1 VSTHSIGRRA
11 TTLAIAVA
19 LAIPGLAV
27 GHGVDHN
34 SPGSTDRS
42 AYTVGGK
49 GKYRTS
55 AYGDSASFSAQHGG
69 TAEHLP
75 ATKKNVRMLSKFEP
89 TTPFGPVVAGQIADL
104 SIYKNTAYLNSW
116 SESSCTRGGVYTVD
130 ISDPTAPTQTGF
142 IPALPGNYHGEGAH
156 VISVDTRAFTGDLLA
171 VNNEFC
177 TDTPASG
184 GGFDLYDVSDPQN
197 PKTLVQGFGD
207 HGGEGHMTGNDTGI
221 VNTYHS
227 VFLWKAGSKVYLV
240 GVDNIELHDVDIYD
254 VSNPSNPKPVA
265 EHDLLALFPSIED
278 QSANNDEI
286 FHHDVVVKT
295 IGGRQIMSA
304 SYWDA
309 GYVILDVTNPAKP
322 QLLRDSSFD
331 GPDPLSGDVT
341 AEGNGH
347 ESEFSFDN
355 KYLLAADEDFAP
367 YRPKQFEITSGPY
380 AGQYPASE
388 VGGGTSQASLPDQ
401 TLNGQVVYGGYGCP
415 GSSRIPPRSQTLPA
429 TLPAGEEAIV
439 VLQRGPEQDTTDTNA
454 ACFPGEKAAEAK
466 NAGYDAVI
474 LMNRHLGSA
483 DLDEPYCG
491 SGGYPPGVTM
501 VTLCVS
507 HAAGH
512 ALFADTADYTLP
524 YDDETEMVA
533 LGTLGERA
541 NATSEFDG
549 WGYGHLYRNSGTKM
563 ERIDSFAVPEA
574 LDPAYAFG
582 FGDLSIHEFATDPD
596 RNIAYTAYYAAG
608 LRVFKFGESG
618 LTEVGRYIDE
628 GGNNFWGIE
637 QATRPNGKRLI
648 AASDRDH
655 GLYLFEYTG
664 K

>member
-1 VSTHSIGRRA
+1 MSNQFFSRRA
-11 TTLAIAVA
+11 GAGVAAIVA
-19 LAIPGLAV
+19 LAIPAAAI
-27 GHGVDHN
+27 GHGVDHT
-34 SPGSTDRS
+34 SPGFDR
-42 AYTVGGK
+42 APYTTSGK
-49 GKYRTS
+49 GKYRTHS
-55 AYGDSASFSAQHGG
+55 TSDSAAFSAQHGG
-69 TAEHLP
+69 TDNHLP
-75 ATKKNVRMLSKFEP
+75 ATQKSVRMLSEFEP
-89 TTPFGPVVAGQIADL
+89 TTPFGAVVAGQIADL
-104 SIYKNTAYLNSW
+104 SIYKTTAYLNSW

-130 ISDPTAPTQTGF
+130 ISNPKAPTQTGF

-156 VISVDTRAFTGDLLA
+156 VITADTRYFKGDLLA

-177 TDTPASG
+177 VDSPTIG
-184 GGFDLYDVSDPQN
+184 GGFDLYDVSDPAN
-197 PKTLVQGFGD
+197 PKVLVQGAGD
-207 HGGEGHMTGNDTGI
+207 RGGEGQLTGKDTGV
-221 VNTYHS
+221 VNDYHS
-227 VFLWKAGSKVYLV
+227 VFLWQAGSKVYAV
-240 GVDNIELHDVDIYD
+240 GVDNRELHDVDIFD
-254 VSNPSNPKPVA
+254 VSDPRSPKPVA

-278 QSANNDEI
+278 ESANNDEI
-286 FHHDVVVKT
+286 FHHDMIVKE

-331 GPDPLSGDVT
+331 GPDPLTGDVT

-347 ESEFSFDN
+347 QSEFSFDN
-355 KYLLAADEDFAP
+355 RYLLAADEDFAP
-367 YRPKQFEITSGPY
+367 YRPKQFEITTGPF

-401 TLNGQVVYGGYGCP
+401 TLNGPVVYGGYGCP
-415 GSSRIPPRSQTLPA
+415 GTSRIPPRSQTLPA
-429 TLPAGEEAIV
+429 ELPPGEDAIV
-439 VLQRGPEQDTTDTNA
+439 VLQRGPSGDTTDTYE

-466 NAGYDAVI
+466 AAGYDAVI

-483 DLDEPYCG
+483 AADEPYCG
-491 SGGYPPGVTM
+491 SGGYPEGVTM

-512 ALFADTADYTLP
+512 ALFADTAEYTTP
-524 YDDETEMVA
+524 YDDETEMA
-533 LGTLGERA
+533 AIGTVGEKVS
-541 NATSEFDG
+541 ATSEFDG
-549 WGYGHLYRNSGTKM
+549 WGYAHLYRNSGTKM
-563 ERIDSFAVPEA
+563 ERIDSFAVPES

-582 FGDLSIHEFATDPD
+582 FGDLSIHEFAADPQKSL
-596 RNIAYTAYYAAG
+596 AYVAYYAAG

-618 LTEVGRYIDE
+618 LTEVGRYIAE

-637 QATRPNGKRLI
+637 QFTTSGGKRLI

-655 GLYLFEYTG
+655 GLFLFEYIG